1 MIKVKKPEMKTR
13 QIATKIT
20 ESDYRKLEQIS
31 KRHGMKI
38 GGYLRALLNEQIK
51 SELNLKLNVK

>member
-20 ESDYRKLEQIS
+20 ETDFHHLERIS

-38 GGYLRALLNEQIK
+38 GGYLRALVTEQIK
-51 SELNLKLNVK
+51 SELKLKLNVK